1 MSDLLNIGRSGLKAY
16 ARSMET
22 VSHNIANAENPDYVR
37 RTTLLGDATV
47 SGKLNP
53 LYSAQSGLNG
63 VRINSVARSSDE
75 FREAQV
81 RQSGASRIRTET
93 QVSWLERVETNLD
106 NAGSNVGTRLNSFFG
121 RGEELAA
128 APFDNALRLTFLA
141 EIDAVVD
148 AFRRTSRNL
157 ELTGE
162 QINQTADLEA
172 LTLNSALKN
181 LNEINLNITRTPAG
195 TDAHAGLLD
204 SRDSMLAVISEK
216 LDATVSLVGNGTATV
231 TYDGQMLAGVNF
243 AANVSLSANADGS
256 LSVLV
261 DGNPARSPSNGSL
274 AGLSRAGATAQTRL
288 TELETLARQYVDDVN
303 AWQANGRTDAGIA
316 GAPLLAMPG
325 GVATLAVTTPTI
337 ADLAL
342 ASADGTPNGNL
353 LKLAGLRTPDGVE
366 TRWNNFMAG
375 HATALASIR
384 SEAAAASALDSS
396 ARQQRDAVSRV
407 ELDREAADLI
417 RLQQAYEASARVI
430 QIARETLQ
438 SVLSLF

>member
-1 MSDLLNIGRSGLKAY
+1 MSDLLNIGRSGLRAY

-93 QVSWLERVETNLD
+93 QVSWMERVETNLD

-141 EIDAVVD
+141 EMDAVVD

-172 LTLNSALKN
+172 LTLNSALEN
-181 LNEINLNITRTPAG
+181 LNELNLNITRTPVG

-204 SRDSMLAVISEK
+204 ARDSMLAVIT
-216 LDATVSLVGNGTATV
+216 LRAP
-231 TYDGQMLAGVNF
+231 
-243 AANVSLSANADGS
+243 SA
-256 LSVLV
+256 
-261 DGNPARSPSNGSL
+261 
-274 AGLSRAGATAQTRL
+274 
-288 TELETLARQYVDDVN
+288 
-303 AWQANGRTDAGIA
+303 
-316 GAPLLAMPG
+316 
-325 GVATLAVTTPTI
+325 
-337 ADLAL
+337 
-342 ASADGTPNGNL
+342 
-353 LKLAGLRTPDGVE
+353 
-366 TRWNNFMAG
+366 
-375 HATALASIR
+375 
-384 SEAAAASALDSS
+384 
-396 ARQQRDAVSRV
+396 
-407 ELDREAADLI
+407 
-417 RLQQAYEASARVI
+417 
-430 QIARETLQ
+430 
-438 SVLSLF
+438 

>member
-1 MSDLLNIGRSGLKAY
+1 MSDLLGIGQSGLRAY

-37 RTTLLGDATV
+37 RTTLLADATV

-53 LYSAQSGLNG
+53 LYSNQTGLNG
-63 VRINSVARSSDE
+63 VRIDSVARSSDE
-75 FREAQV
+75 FMETQV
-81 RQSGASRIRTET
+81 RQTGAARIRTET
-93 QVSWLERVETNLD
+93 QVSWMERIETNLD

-128 APFDNALRLTFLA
+128 APFDNALRLTFLSQM
-141 EIDAVVD
+141 DAVVD
-148 AFRRTSRNL
+148 SFKRTSRNL
-157 ELTGE
+157 ELTSE
-162 QINQTADLEA
+162 QVVQTADLEA
-172 LTLNSALKN
+172 LTITTALDN
-181 LNEINLNITRTPAG
+181 LNEINLNITRTPVG

-204 SRDSMLAVISEK
+204 SRDSLLAAISEK
-216 LDATVSLVGNGTATV
+216 LDVTVALAGNGTATV
-231 TYDGQMLAGVNF
+231 TYDGQTLAGVNIAAAVSI
-243 AANVSLSANADGS
+243 AANPDGS
-256 LSVLV
+256 IGILV
-261 DGNPARSPSNGSL
+261 NGSATRSPGDGSL
-274 AGLSRAGATAQTRL
+274 AGLSRAGATAKTRL

-303 AWQANGRTDAGIA
+303 AWNASGMTDAGTP
-316 GAPLLAMPG
+316 GAPLLTMTG
-325 GVATLAVTTPTI
+325 GIATLAVATTAT

-342 ASADGTPNGNL
+342 ATADGTPNGNL
-353 LKLAGLRTPDGVE
+353 LTLPGLRTADGVE

-384 SEAAAASALDSS
+384 SEAAAATALDSS
-396 ARQQRDAVSRV
+396 ARKQRDAVSLV

-438 SVLSLF
+438 SILSIF